1 MWISKLELTRFKS
14 YSQATLEF
22 PEPSD
27 GKNIVL
33 IGGMNGYGKTTIL
46 ESIYLCLYGKDA
58 IIHLARAG
66 LKSDDKKGYPTF
78 LERALNGEARWSN
91 RDTSMSVRVTINF
104 TKTKA
109 VDIHRSWYFRKNGTW
124 TEEEVTVREIF
135 RDIPGAPRKDGQNGF
150 ILQDYLNERF
160 VPAHIAPFFF
170 FDGEEVKKLADQTRI
185 EQVKQG
191 LEGLLGVVIL
201 RSLSDRLKQFE
212 NNKRVG
218 VSNVDETKLQEKQER
233 LEKEEGTLKQIEAE
247 KASDTTRL
255 NQLKAEREKLIEIIA
270 SAGGA
275 GGDIATVKDLVEERE
290 QYRSELKNCHQK
302 LESLMRDRLP
312 FNLVPIEIVDTYR
325 NQIIAEQKFLDWNAE
340 KKTLEPKW
348 AHFQER
354 FFSSDN
360 EEIRPPLQ
368 EAQVLAVKSRLEKA
382 WASLFFPP
390 PPDCAQY
397 LKHSYLGENSR
408 ADVLNKLNK
417 IQLSQNDITSI
428 LARQKQLEESIEKVN
443 RKINQ
448 IEGID
453 KDGTLEER
461 RRSLKETDN
470 SIESLAEEIQ
480 TLDRKLIAKNAEL
493 ENLRAECEKGR
504 RALDESSPARN
515 DIRKSEK
522 VRAVID
528 ELIPSLFPLKVKEL
542 ARAMTSVYK
551 QLAHK
556 TQVQSIEID
565 NDGTTR
571 IKSNTGAE
579 VDVDRSAGENQIF
592 ATALIAGLAKVSKV
606 KAPMVVDTPLGRLDS
621 EHRKNILDFW
631 TSDSNRQVILL
642 SQDEEIDFSFFRQI
656 QDKVSKTYLLEH
668 LEIGDGIGRTSAK
681 ADQYFKR
688 GRK

>member
-14 YSQATLEF
+14 YAQATLEF

-218 VSNVDETKLQEKQER
+218 VSNVDETKLHEKQER

-354 FFSSDN
+354 FFSSEN

-408 ADVLNKLNK
+408 AEVLNKLNK

-428 LARQKQLEESIEKVN
+428 LARQKQLDESIEKVN

-461 RRSLKETDN
+461 RRSLKETDS